1 MGTGESE
8 EKMAK
13 DTTLGNDYVSGAES
27 WGTWKG
33 Y

>member
-1 MGTGESE
+1 MEAGESE

-13 DTTLGNDYVSGAES
+13 DTTLGDDYVSGVEW
-27 WGTWKG
+27 WGAWKR